1 MATVE
6 LGKAESKKGEA
17 KEKENDFDAM
27 AEFANLTP
35 SRSGGVHM
43 PPAQLLSLQAA
54 AAQNRSS
61 DSAQY
66 QRLSWDA
73 LRESITDTVNRVNVG
88 NIRHIVPE
96 LI

>member
-6 LGKAESKKGEA
+6 VGKPESKKGEA

-35 SRSGGVHM
+35 SRSGGVYM

-54 AAQNRSS
+54 EAQNRSG

-66 QRLSWDA
+66 QRLYWDA
-73 LRESITDTVNRVNVG
+73 LRKSIAGTVNRVNVG
-88 NIRHIVPE
+88 NIRHVVPE